1 MRRSF
6 GQSLRIGV
14 SGSGVSL
21 LRVSR
26 WTGEPVTVLA
36 EQAIA
41 PSGEHPFDAIANALR
56 ALLGEH
62 AGANTLGGWPTSI
75 VLADDLARM
84 WRVTP
89 PPGAAR
95 LADIEAAAGFR
106 FQSLYG
112 EAATAWQIS
121 ADWSATQ
128 PFFAAAVPRA
138 LLAVLR
144 LVAQECKLRV
154 VGIEPHF
161 VSAWNRWRRGIKP
174 GAWFG
179 LVHDNLLTLAAIEPD
194 GKGIRA
200 IRVLPLPGAQGADQ
214 YWLSQTL
221 TREALLLDMAAPEVL
236 QVCGAAPAAWS
247 KPPANAACIACAA
260 LDHAQRAPAGEMSAM
275 VLLARG
281 GSLA

>member
-14 SGSGVSL
+14 SGAGVSL
-21 LRVSR
+21 LRASR

-56 ALLGEH
+56 ALLGEQEV
-62 AGANTLGGWPTSI
+62 GGWPTSI

-121 ADWSATQ
+121 ADWSATK

-144 LVAQECKLRV
+144 LVAQEFKLRV

-200 IRVLPLPGAQGADQ
+200 IRVLPLPGVQGADQ

-221 TREALLLDMAAPEVL
+221 TREALLLDMAAPELL

-260 LDHAQRAPAGEMSAM
+260 LDHARQAPAGEMSAM

-281 GSLA
+281 GSPA